1 MPERAPS
8 LHNRLL
14 VLVLGALSL
23 AWVAV
28 AIATYLDA
36 RVHTGRMLDAQLVE
50 YSEVLGA
57 IASHEALEIA
67 GTTTRHDPAYVQ
79 SCTYQVYGLDGSLL
93 MRSHDAPNGALAA
106 AEGFSDVRS
115 AGIDWRAYRRT
126 DPADGLVIIV
136 AHGSAER
143 EQLVRDLALR
153 LVVPLAIG
161 LPTLAIALWL
171 AVTRALRPLEQLA
184 GQVRGR
190 QADHLAPID
199 ARGAPAEVEPLV
211 AATNQLFARLERSFD
226 NERRFTGDAAHELR
240 TPLAALRTHAEV
252 ALTTA
257 HDGRRRR
264 ALGQVV
270 EGVERATRLVDQML
284 ALARM
289 DAAHPQPLTAEV
301 DLRGVC
307 EEAVQDASAAAAA
320 RGIALRL
327 EAPVEVRV
335 RGDRTMLLALLR
347 NLIENAVRFAPDS
360 GTVRVT
366 ALGQGSSALLAVED
380 DGPGLPAELRGR
392 IFDRFFRGPDGR
404 GAGSGLGLSI
414 ARRIVELH
422 GGTVGAFSSPALGGL
437 RVEAKFRLAP

>member
-14 VLVLGALSL
+14 VLLLGALSL
-23 AWVAV
+23 AWLGV

-36 RVHTGRMLDAQLVE
+36 RGHTGRMLDAQLVE

-67 GTTTRHDPAYVQ
+67 GTTTHHDPAYVQ

-93 MRSHDAPNGALAA
+93 MRSHDAPNAALAA

-115 AGIDWRAYRRT
+115 TGVDWRAYRRT
-126 DPADGLVIIV
+126 DPANGLVVIV
-136 AHGSAER
+136 AHGIAER
-143 EQLVRDLALR
+143 ERLVRDLALR
-153 LVVPLAIG
+153 LIVPLAIG

-171 AVTRALRPLEQLA
+171 AATHALRPLDQLA
-184 GQVRGR
+184 GEVRRREAG
-190 QADHLAPID
+190 HLAPIE
-199 ARGAPAEVEPLV
+199 ARGVPAEVEPLV
-211 AATNQLFARLERSFD
+211 SATNQLFARLEQSFD

-257 HDGRRRR
+257 QDDRRRR

-284 ALARM
+284 ALARL
-289 DAAHPQPLTAEV
+289 DAAQPQPLAVQV
-301 DLRGVC
+301 DLRGIC
-307 EEAVQDASAAAAA
+307 AEALQDARDAAAA
-320 RGIALRL
+320 RGIVLRL
-327 EAPVEVRV
+327 ESPAEVRTL
-335 RGDRTMLLALLR
+335 GDRAMLRSLLR
-347 NLIENAVRFAPDS
+347 NLIENALRFAPDA
-360 GTVRVT
+360 GAVHVTVV
-366 ALGQGSSALLAVED
+366 AEESSALLAVED
-380 DGPGLPAELRGR
+380 SGPGVPAELRGR
-392 IFDRFFRGPDGR
+392 IFDRFFRGADGR

-414 ARRIVELH
+414 VRRIAELH
-422 GGTVGAFSSPALGGL
+422 GGTVIALSSPALGGL
-437 RVEAKFRLAP
+437 RIEARFRLAP